1 MENLITQ
8 GVFSVN
14 VRNDFNATP
23 LHYAAFYGMQAMSV
37 MLIKW
42 GADLEARMSP
52 IPITGNTDD
61 RPLTPRNLCDL
72 QGYGWCG
79 LLGTD
84 GNTSSSLES
93 FELCSIQV
101 MRVTMIPDILLR
113 TWMTWLAA
121 RPLTARPSPSPTS
134 RRWCWPQGRRLYTWT
149 PNNRFLQGR
158 RQRRKGGP
166 TASFTM
172 WPALSDQEAP
182 IEISVS
188 STEPGTPTG
197 VWTVKVRTFC
207 NDFWLWQELKEWL
220 SLGTLLVY
228 SFPLLKLSLILRLI
242 PQLINGASNT
252 SSC

>member
-1 MENLITQ
+1 MFLDVNAAQGSHGALLIHKAVYQENVSINTMENLITQ

-101 MRVTMIPDILLR
+101 MRVTMIPDILRR
-113 TWMTWLAA
+113 TLMT
-121 RPLTARPSPSPTS
+121 
-134 RRWCWPQGRRLYTWT
+134 
-149 PNNRFLQGR
+149 
-158 RQRRKGGP
+158 
-166 TASFTM
+166 
-172 WPALSDQEAP
+172 
-182 IEISVS
+182 
-188 STEPGTPTG
+188 
-197 VWTVKVRTFC
+197 
-207 NDFWLWQELKEWL
+207 
-220 SLGTLLVY
+220 
-228 SFPLLKLSLILRLI
+228 
-242 PQLINGASNT
+242 
-252 SSC
+252 